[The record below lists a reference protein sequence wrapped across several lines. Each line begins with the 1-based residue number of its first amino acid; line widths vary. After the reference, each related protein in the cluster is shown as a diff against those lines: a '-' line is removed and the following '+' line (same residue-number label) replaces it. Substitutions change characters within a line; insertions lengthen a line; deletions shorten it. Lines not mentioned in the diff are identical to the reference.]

1 MNVQNEI
8 LRSIGALGFALT
20 LGATIDAGAVSSGLM
35 AGFLYLLFSTINT

>member
-1 MNVQNEI
+1 MENEI

-20 LGATIDAGAVSSGLM
+20 LGAVIDAGSVASGLM